1 MADEK
6 LVWGPI
12 LTLSIMSIFFFINSI
27 GMFEYPGTIVRR
39 SPSMA
44 QWNPPPPSTPPQDLS
59 EGYSPEQL
67 NTKDNIGD
75 TVFSKSWVLSLL
87 VMVVKAVQRDE
98 VLTHDSRLEDA
109 SHEKLRGYE
118 SACLRSSNNTDDV
131 MNGEG
136 DGTCNYSVKGD
147 SSNILLRKEEK
158 EEEQRVEEQGKE
170 EEEEGEISEDLENDL
185 CRLWD
190 VSVNHVCYF

>member
-1 MADEK
+1 MADGK
-6 LVWGPI
+6 LVQGPI
-12 LTLSIMSIFFFINSI
+12 LTLHHVYFVINSI

-67 NTKDNIGD
+67 NAKDNIGD

-98 VLTHDSRLEDA
+98 ILTHDSRLEDA
-109 SHEKLRGYE
+109 SHEKLRGDE
-118 SACLRSSNNTDDV
+118 PACLRSSNDV
-131 MNGEG
+131 MNGEE

-147 SSNILLRKEEK
+147 SSDILLRKEEEK
-158 EEEQRVEEQGKE
+158 EEERVEEQGKE
-170 EEEEGEISEDLENDL
+170 EEEEEEISEDLENDL

>member
-1 MADEK
+1 
-6 LVWGPI
+6 
-12 LTLSIMSIFFFINSI
+12 
-27 GMFEYPGTIVRR
+27 
-39 SPSMA
+39 MA

-59 EGYSPEQL
+59 EGYSPEQP

-109 SHEKLRGYE
+109 SHEKLRGDE
-118 SACLRSSNNTDDV
+118 SVCLRSSNDV
-131 MNGEG
+131 KNGEG
-136 DGTCNYSVKGD
+136 DGTCNYPVKGD
-147 SSNILLRKEEK
+147 SSDILLRKEEEK
-158 EEEQRVEEQGKE
+158 EEERVEEQGKE
-170 EEEEGEISEDLENDL
+170 KEEEEEEEISEDLENDL